1 MTLYNLGS
9 INADHVYDVP
19 HLPAPGETLA
29 AKSLTIGLG
38 GKGTNQSVAAAR
50 AGAKVF
56 HIGAVGS
63 DGAWA
68 RDRLAS
74 YGVDVRFVETVEGPT
89 GHAIINVDQSA
100 ENAIVLLQGA
110 NFAFPAAL
118 ITRAL
123 ENAEVGDSLL
133 LQNETGFQ
141 AEAAQIAQEKGLNV
155 VYSAAPFSVSAI
167 KAVLP
172 YITLL
177 AVNEIEAA
185 QLAEALGVT
194 PEGLDVPEVLITRGK
209 DGATWRSRSGEVH
222 DCDSFDVTPVDT
234 TAAGDTFA
242 GFFAAARAQ
251 GAAVPE
257 AMRFASAAAALK
269 VTRSGAAD
277 AIPTREEVE
286 AFLAKSS

>member
-19 HLPAPGETLA
+19 HLPAPGETLSA
-29 AKSLTIGLG
+29 LNLSIGLG

-50 AGAKVF
+50 AGANVV

-68 RDRLAS
+68 RDRLAG
-74 YGVDVRFVETVEGPT
+74 YGVNIRFVETVSGPT
-89 GHAIINVDQSA
+89 GHAIINVDQSG

-110 NFAFPAAL
+110 NFAFPVEL

-123 ENAEVGDSLL
+123 ERADAGDSLL
-133 LQNETGFQ
+133 LQNETGLQ
-141 AEAAQIAQEKGLNV
+141 AEAAQFAQEKGLNV
-155 VYSAAPFSVSAI
+155 IYSAAPFSVSAI
-167 KAVLP
+167 KEVLP

-194 PEGLDVPEVLITRGK
+194 PDGLDVPEVLITRGK
-209 DGATWRSRSGEVH
+209 DGATWRSKSGEVH
-222 DCDSFDVTPVDT
+222 HCDSYAVTPVDT

-242 GFFAAARAQ
+242 GYFAAAREQ
-251 GAAVPE
+251 GMDVTD
-257 AMRFASAAAALK
+257 AMRLASAAGALK

-277 AIPTREEVE
+277 AIPTRKEVE
-286 AFLAKSS
+286 DFLAQA